1 MVEEP
6 TAEPRF
12 AADCMLGTLAKWLR
26 VAGLDCDYA
35 GGMTDD
41 GLAEVARGGRTLLT
55 RDRALAARCGDR
67 GLYVES
73 DDLELQLL
81 QVMAAMPGLVE
92 GSEPL
97 SRCLVC
103 NVEVVDAAL
112 DEVAAR
118 VPQGVLD
125 RVREF
130 WRCPRCDRVYWT
142 GTHVADMERR
152 LRGLVERARAARE
165 AGGGTAAGDGPA

>member
-1 MVEEP
+1 MC
-6 TAEPRF
+6 
-12 AADCMLGTLAKWLR
+12 DDMLGTLAKWLR
-26 VAGLDCDYA
+26 VAGVDCDYA
-35 GGMTDD
+35 GGMSDD
-41 GLAEVARGGRTLLT
+41 GLVEVARGGRTVLT
-55 RDRALAARCGDR
+55 RDRGLVARCGDR

-73 DDLELQLL
+73 DDLGLQLL

-103 NVEVVDAAL
+103 NVEVVDAAP
-112 DEVAAR
+112 DEVAGR
-118 VPQGVLD
+118 VPPGVLE
-125 RVREF
+125 RTREF

-165 AGGGTAAGDGPA
+165 ASMAREDGVVREGPA